1 MEKIVSIREMQRN
14 YRKLINQTKRTKQP
28 IFLGKH
34 YRPEAV
40 LLDVVAYEEL
50 RGWRSAKPR
59 RSWAQVKKSLER
71 IRKSGKQNVNLA
83 EFIRKD
89 RQSH

>member
-1 MEKIVSIREMQRN
+1 MEKIVSIREIQHN

-40 LLDVVAYEEL
+40 LLDIEAYEQL
-50 RGWRSAKPR
+50 HGGRSAKPK
-59 RSWAQVKKSLER
+59 RSWEEVKKSLEW
-71 IRKSGKQNVNLA
+71 IAKGGKQNTDLA
-83 EFIRKD
+83 KFIHDD